1 MKEKMNMTGRV
12 FSILVFSFLP
22 IALSCSA
29 AISFTG
35 DFSCKTTI
43 EPDTIDIDTTVKFSL
58 SVDSS
63 ELASTWKAN
72 ENGFSSL
79 KVVVEHAFPDEIDG
93 RGEILYDE
101 ERLTTLKLKVSDFPV
116 HRLWGEQEGEGTP
129 PLLDIETYFKKSD
142 EFYLY
147 QVSCGFD
154 DLTIAR
160 LPSSLDLVL
169 RQGYLR
175 VKLVLDR
182 EDDTLTLQDT
192 WKDESL
198 YEHKVTIDHDGGIW
212 SVKEALTLDPTIFFV
227 PKNGTLTVD
236 YDLSNELSLKVV
248 CDHTFSESGIAV
260 VKLVPTIEL
269 DWPSLTFSWKG
280 DFSPAGGALTL
291 GDYDLTVSADAKL
304 ADVTLD
310 IVFKHDE
317 DGFKSFSIKFSL
329 PLSGE

>member
-43 EPDTIDIDTTVKFSL
+43 KPDAIDIDTTVKFSL
-58 SVDSS
+58 SADSS
-63 ELASTWKAN
+63 ELTSTWKAN
-72 ENGFSSL
+72 EDGFSSL

-93 RGEILYDE
+93 RGEVLYDE
-101 ERLTTLKLKVSDFPV
+101 ERLKTLKLKVSDFPV
-116 HRLWGEQEGEGTP
+116 QRLWGEQEGAGTP
-129 PLLDIETYFKKSD
+129 PVLDIESYFKKSD

-169 RQGYLR
+169 RQEYLR
-175 VKLVLDR
+175 AKLVLDR
-182 EDDTLTLQDT
+182 EDDTLILQDT

-198 YEHKVTIDHDGGIW
+198 YERKVTIDHDGGRW
-212 SVKEALTLDPTIFFV
+212 SVKEAFTLDPTAFFA
-227 PKNGTLTVD
+227 PKKGTLTVD
-236 YDLSNELSLKVV
+236 YALSNDLSLKVA
-248 CDHTFSESGIAV
+248 CDHAFAESGIEL
-260 VKLVPTIEL
+260 VKLVPTIKL
-269 DWPSLTFSWKG
+269 DRPSFTFSWKG
-280 DFSPAGGALTL
+280 DFSPAGGALAL
-291 GDYDLTVSADAKL
+291 GDYDLTVSADAKIT
-304 ADVTLD
+304 DVTLD
-310 IVFKHDE
+310 IVFNLDE
-317 DGFKSFSIKFSL
+317 DGFKSFSIKLSL
-329 PLSGE
+329 PLSGG

>member
-63 ELASTWKAN
+63 ELTSTWKAN
-72 ENGFSSL
+72 EDGFSSL
-79 KVVVEHAFPDEIDG
+79 KVVVEHAFPNEIDG
-93 RGEILYDE
+93 RGEILFDE
-101 ERLTTLKLKVSDFPV
+101 ERLTTLKLKMSDFPV
-116 HRLWGEQEGEGTP
+116 QRLWGEQESEGTP
-129 PLLDIETYFKKSD
+129 PVLDIESYFKKSD

-198 YEHKVTIDHDGGIW
+198 YERKVTIDHDGGRW
-212 SVKEALTLDPTIFFV
+212 SVKEALTLDPTTFFV

-236 YDLSNELSLKVV
+236 HDLSNELSLKVV
-248 CDHTFSESGIAV
+248 CDHTFSKSRIEL
-260 VKLVPTIEL
+260 VKLVPTIKL
-269 DWPSLTFSWKG
+269 DRPSFTFSWKG
-280 DFSPAGGALTL
+280 DFRPAGGALSL
-291 GDYDLTVSADAKL
+291 GDYDLTASADAKL

-310 IVFKHDE
+310 IVFKLDE

>member
-1 MKEKMNMTGRV
+1 MKETMNMTGRV
-12 FSILVFSFLP
+12 LSILVFSFLP

-43 EPDTIDIDTTVKFSL
+43 EPDTIDSDTTVKFSL
-58 SVDSS
+58 SADSS

-72 ENGFSSL
+72 EDGFSSL
-79 KVVVEHAFPDEIDG
+79 KVVVEYAFPDEIDG

-116 HRLWGEQEGEGTP
+116 HRLWGEQKGEGTP
-129 PLLDIETYFKKSD
+129 VLDIEAYFKKSD

-169 RQGYLR
+169 RQEYLR
-175 VKLVLDR
+175 AKLVLDR

-198 YEHKVTIDHDGGIW
+198 YEHKVTIDHDRGRW

-248 CDHTFSESGIAV
+248 CDHTFSESGIEL
-260 VKLVPTIEL
+260 VKLAPTIKL
-269 DWPSLTFSWKG
+269 DRPSFTFSWKG
-280 DFSPAGGALTL
+280 DFSPAGGVLAL
-291 GDYDLTVSADAKL
+291 GDYDLTVSAEAKL

-310 IVFKHDE
+310 IVFKLDE

>member
-1 MKEKMNMTGRV
+1 MKETMNMTGRV
-12 FSILVFSFLP
+12 LSILVFSFLP

-29 AISFTG
+29 AILFTG

-43 EPDTIDIDTTVKFSL
+43 ETDTIDIDTTVKFSL

-63 ELASTWKAN
+63 ELISTWKAN
-72 ENGFSSL
+72 EDGFSSL
-79 KVVVEHAFPDEIDG
+79 KVVAEYAFPDEIDG
-93 RGEILYDE
+93 RGEVLFDE

-116 HRLWGEQEGEGTP
+116 QRLWGEQEGEGTP
-129 PLLDIETYFKKSD
+129 VLDIEAYFKKSD

-154 DLTIAR
+154 DLMIAR
-160 LPSSLDLVL
+160 LPASLDLVL
-169 RQGYLR
+169 RQEYLR

-198 YEHKVTIDHDGGIW
+198 YERKVTIDHDGGRW
-212 SVKEALTLDPTIFFV
+212 SVKEALTLDPTAFFE
-227 PKNGTLTVD
+227 PKKGTLIVD
-236 YDLSNELSLKVV
+236 YDLSDDLSLKVV
-248 CDHTFSESGIAV
+248 CDHTFSESGIEL
-260 VKLVPTIEL
+260 VKLVPTIKL
-269 DWPSLTFSWKG
+269 DRPSFTFSWKG
-280 DFSPAGGALTL
+280 DFCPAGGALAL

-310 IVFKHDE
+310 IVFKLDE

-329 PLSGE
+329 PLSGG